1 MESTDVEKGMS
12 FGRKQKV
19 CQPYTAPML
28 QRVDPLGVQSLF
40 LLLADQSDTE
50 FQQIIDSIDHP
61 HEEKGS

>member
-1 MESTDVEKGMS
+1 
-12 FGRKQKV
+12 
-19 CQPYTAPML
+19 ML

-61 HEEKGS
+61 HGEKGS